1 MSSIGL
7 REGGP
12 AIAVGMILDGRLR
25 VVGQYYLLPRVAD
38 GHGLETVGKVEC
50 ASRSGTGGGRVVRTN
65 SNEREETTTMIR
77 QTSNLLKLLETME
90 RDTS

>member
-25 VVGQYYLLPRVAD
+25 VIGQYYLLSRVAD

-50 ASRSGTGGGRVVRTN
+50 ASRSGTGGGSTNKQQRT
-65 SNEREETTTMIR
+65 ERR
-77 QTSNLLKLLETME
+77 QQ
-90 RDTS
+90 